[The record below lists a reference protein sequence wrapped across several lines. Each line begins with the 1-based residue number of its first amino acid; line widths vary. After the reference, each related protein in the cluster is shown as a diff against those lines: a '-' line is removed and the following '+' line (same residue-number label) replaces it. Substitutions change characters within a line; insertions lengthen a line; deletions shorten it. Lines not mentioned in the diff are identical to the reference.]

1 MTEKAFQKML
11 LEAVDSTLASL
22 GNSAR
27 QSVYYHLE
35 KKYDISRD
43 KIPSRIEDF
52 DHGLEQIFG
61 VGTRF
66 LEVMMMK
73 KLYEEMDSKGKILR
87 LDQRKEF
94 NFVDYVRA
102 AESTYLRTKKRK

>member
-1 MTEKAFQKML
+1 MTEKAFQKLL

-27 QSVYYHLE
+27 QSVYYHL
-35 KKYDISRD
+35 KKKFDISRD
-43 KIPSRIEDF
+43 EIPSRIEDF

-66 LEVMMMK
+66 LEVLMMK
-73 KLYEEMDSKGKILR
+73 KLYEEMGSKGKILR

-102 AESTYLRTKKRK
+102 AQSTYLQMKKT